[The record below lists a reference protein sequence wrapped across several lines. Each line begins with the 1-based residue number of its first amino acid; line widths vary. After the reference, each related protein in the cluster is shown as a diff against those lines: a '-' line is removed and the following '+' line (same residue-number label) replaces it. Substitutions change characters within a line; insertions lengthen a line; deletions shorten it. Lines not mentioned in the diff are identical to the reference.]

1 MNLEGPGWKQLGMG
15 ISQAGLGELQKLVR
29 GKVAGGWAA
38 IFTHNFYISAAGV
51 AAPFGLQVCHAL
63 KFSYKH

>member
-1 MNLEGPGWKQLGMG
+1 MG

-29 GKVAGGWAA
+29 GKVAGGWPA

-51 AAPFGLQVCHAL
+51 AAPFGLQVWHAL